1 MQVSWHS
8 FTNVS
13 KHLEINRNLVG
24 AVCNIPQFSQ
34 IFNETRLTAL
44 RNLGQDYDRS

>member
-1 MQVSWHS
+1 MAP

-13 KHLEINRNLVG
+13 KYLQHLEININLVD
-24 AVCNIPQFSQ
+24 AVCNILQLFQ